1 MTSAPLYHQLCP
13 LNVNCGI
20 LHSSDLITA
29 LKELPLVKIQY
40 NKPMRKERPAEDRV
54 KCVPPVGLSSVL
66 SSFRMLSTSAHPEAL
81 LLLATPALSVATS
94 AILFDA
100 QMCNLT
106 LIAFT
111 YTSDG
116 V

>member
-1 MTSAPLYHQLCP
+1 
-13 LNVNCGI
+13 
-20 LHSSDLITA
+20 
-29 LKELPLVKIQY
+29 
-40 NKPMRKERPAEDRV
+40 
-54 KCVPPVGLSSVL
+54 VL
-66 SSFRMLSTSAHPEAL
+66 SSFQMLSASAHPEAL

-106 LIAFT
+106 LTAFT